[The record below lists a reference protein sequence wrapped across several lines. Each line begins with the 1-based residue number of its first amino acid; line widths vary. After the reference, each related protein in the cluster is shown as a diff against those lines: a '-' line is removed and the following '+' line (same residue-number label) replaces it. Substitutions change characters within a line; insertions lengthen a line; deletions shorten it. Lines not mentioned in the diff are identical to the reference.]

1 MAFRLR
7 TKISIPVLL
16 VIAVGLGAITA
27 LAYRTAFGALE
38 RSYNQVQREA
48 ARSIARQADG
58 WISERVGDLTIA
70 AANPLVTA
78 LLSQPEAT
86 PSAADAGAELAPRRE
101 VSDIEVEQV
110 NEALALV
117 RDAYG
122 VFATLGVLD
131 AEGIAR
137 AHSDRSQVD
146 TLDLGMRDYF
156 EAGMRGET
164 TLSDVVIS
172 AISGEPVLVGA
183 APIRGA
189 DGVLGVLYGAIEL
202 SVFTGEFVD
211 TVDIGE
217 GGFAYMIDR
226 RGRVIAHPERELI
239 LERDLSAENFGR
251 EILAE
256 REGIM
261 EYRRGEERIISAL
274 AEVPLTGW
282 IVITHAEYSDIY
294 GPILGLR
301 NNLVLI
307 GVAVLLIVGLVV
319 YFLIGRVVARVEV
332 TARSLRDMAEGEGD
346 LTRRV
351 AVRGSD
357 ELDELA
363 RHVNTN
369 LENMAV
375 MVGAIK
381 REAGTLQESGS
392 DLSSNMTETAAAIN
406 EITANIESIR
416 DRVLNQSAGVNQT
429 EKTVAEIAKNVATLD
444 GYIEEQAAGVTQ
456 SASSIEQMVATIQSV
471 TTSLNRNSA
480 SMTELQDASENGRN
494 GIAQVVALAQG
505 IADESEGL
513 VEATTMIQ
521 NIASQTN
528 MLAMNAAIE
537 AAHAGEYGKGFAVV
551 AEEIRK
557 LAEDAGSQGTRI
569 GEVLAGIKTS
579 IDKVTEALTSTQ
591 ERFETMYSLSQTV
604 SHQESIIKSAMEE
617 QSIGSQQVLEALT
630 EIRDISERVKD
641 SSRQMTGGSEEIQSE
656 MKRLAEISE
665 EIARSINEMASGAVE
680 INQSVTHVSEMAQN
694 NNESIRVLT
703 EHVSRFRTD

>member
-7 TKISIPVLL
+7 TKISLPILL
-16 VIAVGLGAITA
+16 VITVGLGAITV

-38 RSYNQVQREA
+38 RSYNQLQLET

-58 WISERVGDLTIA
+58 WISERVGDLRVA
-70 AANPLVTA
+70 AANPLVTE
-78 LLSQPEAT
+78 LLSQPEEG
-86 PSAADAGAELAPRRE
+86 PSAVDPGGAGESPGGASAF
-101 VSDIEVEQV
+101 DVEEV
-110 NEALALV
+110 NEALTLV

-122 VFATLGVLD
+122 VFATVGVLD
-131 AEGIAR
+131 RNGIAR
-137 AHSDRSQVD
+137 AHSDRTQVG
-146 TLDLGMRDYF
+146 TLDLSMRDYF

-172 AISGEPVLVGA
+172 AISGKPVLVGA
-183 APIRGA
+183 APVHGPT
-189 DGVLGVLYGAIEL
+189 GVLGVLYGAIEL
-202 SVFTGEFVD
+202 SAFTVEFVD
-211 TVDIGE
+211 TVTLGE
-217 GGFAYMIDR
+217 DGFAYMTDR
-226 RGRVIAHPERELI
+226 RGRVIAHPDTAQI
-239 LERDLSAENFGR
+239 LERDLSDESFGG
-251 EILAE
+251 EILA
-256 REGIM
+256 RRGGIL
-261 EYRRGEERIISAL
+261 EYRRGEDRVISAL
-274 AEVPLTGW
+274 AEVPHTGW
-282 IVITHAEYSDIY
+282 IVITQTEYEDIY
-294 GPILGLR
+294 GPILRLR
-301 NNLVLI
+301 NNLVLV
-307 GVAVLLIVGLVV
+307 GVAVLLLVGLVV
-319 YFLIGRVVARVEV
+319 YLLVGRVITRVKM
-332 TARSLRDMAEGEGD
+332 TAESLRDMAEGEGD
-346 LTRRV
+346 LTRRLE
-351 AVRGSD
+351 VRGAD
-357 ELDELA
+357 ELDGLA
-363 RHVNTN
+363 QYVNAN

-406 EITANIESIR
+406 QITANIESIR

-429 EKTVAEIAKNVATLD
+429 EKTVAEIARSVTTLD

-456 SASSIEQMVATIQSV
+456 SASSIEEMVATIQSV

-480 SMTELQDASENGRN
+480 SMTELQTASENGRA

-579 IDKVTEALTSTQ
+579 IDKVTEALTTTQ

-641 SSRQMTGGSEEIQSE
+641 SSREMTGGSEEIQNE
-656 MKRLAEISE
+656 MKRLSEISE

-680 INQSVTHVSEMAQN
+680 INQSVTHVSEMAQK